1 MIHRPCVVQE
11 FASGGAR
18 CSLRPRT
25 SFAHGRCGEAG
36 CRRDY
41 ATRWEGPHEG
51 AGALMAVVAPG
62 QAGKRTDGGAVSR
75 LEDGMNEIKRVG
87 LTLASKST
95 RNNPMG
101 CIQGMDGA

>member
-1 MIHRPCVVQE
+1 
-11 FASGGAR
+11 
-18 CSLRPRT
+18 
-25 SFAHGRCGEAG
+25 
-36 CRRDY
+36 
-41 ATRWEGPHEG
+41 
-51 AGALMAVVAPG
+51 MAVVAPG